1 ASAAASPRRPSRSPT
16 RLPRRAATLRGELLV
31 ISAENAALIM
41 LCGFEVPIDLATT
54 SCTPSASKMA
64 RIGPPAMMPVPG
76 LAARNTTR
84 PAPKWPFT
92 SWCRVRPSRSG
103 TRTMPR
109 LACSVALRI
118 ASGTSRALPA
128 PWPTRPLPSPTTTRA
143 AKPNRRPPFTT
154 LATRLMLT
162 SFSTSSTSSRGRSL
176 SRSRSRSRRS
186 FGPLAIVRPLELQA
200 ALAGGIGQGL
210 DPTMEDIGAAVEH
223 HGLHAG
229 RGRPLRDQ
237 LADRLGGLD
246 VGARLERALQALV
259 DRRCRRQGGALGVV
273 DHLGIDVLAGAEY

>member
-1 ASAAASPRRPSRSPT
+1 MAGAAYKAASGPAVASVGRVDAHQVVDLGDHAADRRRILEHAAAPHPVEAEALEGGALVLMAADRAGDLGDLQGLVGHHALSFTSAASPRRPSRSPT

-31 ISAENAALIM
+31 TSAENAALIM

-92 SWCRVRPSRSG
+92 SWCSVRPSRSG

-109 LACSVALRI
+109 LACSVALRM

-128 PWPTRPLPSPTTTRA
+128 PWPTRPLPSPTMTRA
-143 AKPNRRPPFTT
+143 AKPKRRP
-154 LATRLMLT
+154 R
-162 SFSTSSTSSRGRSL
+162 
-176 SRSRSRSRRS
+176 
-186 FGPLAIVRPLELQA
+186 
-200 ALAGGIGQGL
+200 
-210 DPTMEDIGAAVEH
+210 
-223 HGLHAG
+223 
-229 RGRPLRDQ
+229 
-237 LADRLGGLD
+237 
-246 VGARLERALQALV
+246 
-259 DRRCRRQGGALGVV
+259 
-273 DHLGIDVLAGAEY
+273 